1 MYFTC
6 RLKYKEKYQKKNLAI
21 LLKVVYILVICW
33 VGSNYCILRILHFVI
48 LSNNQKINK
57 IWSSLML
64 PKLWDTI
71 LMKYYTYGLSK
82 KLKKKER
89 KKSV

>member
-1 MYFTC
+1 M
-6 RLKYKEKYQKKNLAI
+6 
-21 LLKVVYILVICW
+21 LLKVVYILVICR
-33 VGSNYCILRILHFVI
+33 VGSTYCILRILHFVV
-48 LSNNQKINK
+48 LSSNQKINK

-82 KLKKKER
+82 KRKKER
-89 KKSV
+89 KKELTIISVIII